1 MRQSAIIFK
10 NNLPNFKILKIETAD
25 IEAIQSALKDKTR
38 QAPMMFVGMQVVIDI
53 SFFDDQASLPIDLAP
68 IKDSLMRVGIN
79 PIAVMTDNTQH
90 RQTGLDAKLGAL
102 PIIAA
107 ATDKITIDKAQA
119 NIVNSTSHSAVNQS
133 ATNQA
138 PTNQAPTNQAPT
150 NQAID
155 EPKKT
160 HADTAPSNGIAVNE
174 VAANAS
180 SEALQSATASTTA
193 STTDNRE
200 NQVIKHPIR
209 SGQRIYAKGDLTI
222 VGAVSHGAEVIA
234 DGNIHVYGVLRGRAI
249 AGASGDTSAQIFCQ
263 KMAAELVAIAGNYK
277 QLEAIDEQYL
287 NQPLQIGFD
296 GETISFQVL

>member
-119 NIVNSTSHSAVNQS
+119 NIVNSTSHSAVNQA

-138 PTNQAPTNQAPT
+138 AT

-160 HADTAPSNGIAVNE
+160 HADTAPSNGIAANE